1 MRLAVNAGEVL
12 VSLGADVAREGIVT
26 GDVINTADAVR
37 RTVNGMLV
45 GDQAYRVTRDR
56 IDYVAH
62 EPLTAKGKSEPVVV
76 RKWSRHGRGWVPVS
90 RPGGARV
97 QSPPA
102 ES

>member
-26 GDVINTADAVR
+26 GDVINTAAMQSGAP
-37 RTVNGMLV
+37 VNGMLV

-76 RKWSRHGRGWVPVS
+76 RKVVEARSRLGPGVTSGRRSSSIAAG
-90 RPGGARV
+90 
-97 QSPPA
+97 
-102 ES
+102 